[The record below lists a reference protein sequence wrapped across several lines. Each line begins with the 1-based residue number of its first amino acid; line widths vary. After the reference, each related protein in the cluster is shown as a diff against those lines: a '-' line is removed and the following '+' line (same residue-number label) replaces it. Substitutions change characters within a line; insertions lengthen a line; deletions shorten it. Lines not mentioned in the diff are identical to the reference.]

1 MRVHE
6 LECVAL
12 QELARTVAEQSLHG
26 GTRVLEG
33 AVFPDDRHD
42 VEGVLDERAK
52 MLFAAPQRFLG
63 GGAVDRGGEHA
74 RRRLQEV
81 DVVAPGSAPPRAVR
95 APGARP
101 PPPAPGDEAPSPPP
115 TRHPPGGGPAPTRFR
130 P

>member
-63 GGAVDRGGEHA
+63 GCAVDRGGGHA
-74 RRRLQEV
+74 LRRRLEV
-81 DVVAPGSAPPRAVR
+81 DGRAPARAPPCAVC
-95 APGARP
+95 
-101 PPPAPGDEAPSPPP
+101 
-115 TRHPPGGGPAPTRFR
+115 TRLTLLSR
-130 P
+130 